1 MCGRF
6 TLTAETLD
14 LVVAAQQL
22 APAVFGDIAWRP
34 RFNIAPTQEHPI
46 LHIDREEIAAQTAR
60 WGLVNRWAKHAKRAA
75 RQINARSETVH
86 ESRAYAKAF
95 QRRRCVVPADGWYEW
110 SGPKDARQP
119 HWMHRADGQPFLF
132 AGLYE
137 AWYPQPD
144 QPQTTFTILTTDAND
159 ALASVHAR
167 MPVTVPQGHL
177 ERWLDPHSADLD
189 ALSPI
194 LRPAPD
200 DAFVSRAVSPR
211 VNSVRNDDP
220 SLLDPFEQPTL
231 DALRF

>member
-1 MCGRF
+1 M
-6 TLTAETLD
+6 E
-14 LVVAAQQL
+14 
-22 APAVFGDIAWRP
+22 RP
-34 RFNIAPTQEHPI
+34 QRTPDSPTGCTAPTANP
-46 LHIDREEIAAQTAR
+46 
-60 WGLVNRWAKHAKRAA
+60 
-75 RQINARSETVH
+75 S
-86 ESRAYAKAF
+86 
-95 QRRRCVVPADGWYEW
+95 
-110 SGPKDARQP
+110 
-119 HWMHRADGQPFLF
+119 LF

-159 ALASVHAR
+159 ALASIHAR
-167 MPVTVPQGHL
+167 MPVTVPKAIWSAG
-177 ERWLDPHSADLD
+177 WTPHSADLD